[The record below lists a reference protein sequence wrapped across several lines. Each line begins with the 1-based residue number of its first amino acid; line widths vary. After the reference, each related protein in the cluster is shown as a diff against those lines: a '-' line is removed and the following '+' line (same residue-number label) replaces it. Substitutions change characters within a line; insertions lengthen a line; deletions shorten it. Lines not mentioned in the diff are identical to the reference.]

1 MSDEKIEGARLVRDN
16 FFEDLDGLRT
26 FEDYRRFMIKFF
38 SSHQAYDEMNLLL
51 TTAEMR
57 NVPIGTIASFK
68 KFFRDT
74 AYNEF
79 FRKKEKFSYEEI
91 QLGFMK

>member
-1 MSDEKIEGARLVRDN
+1 MSDEKIEAARLVRDN
-16 FFEDLDGLRT
+16 FFEDLDSLRT
-26 FEDYRRFMIKFF
+26 FDDYRQFMIKYF
-38 SSHQAYDEMNLLL
+38 SSHLSYEEINLLL
-51 TTAEMR
+51 TTAEMK
-57 NVPIGTIASFK
+57 NVPIGTFPSFK

-79 FRKKEKFSYEEI
+79 FRKKDKFNYEEI

>member
-1 MSDEKIEGARLVRDN
+1 MDEKIEGARNVRDN
-16 FFEDLDGLRT
+16 FFEDLDGLKT
-26 FEDYRRFMIKFF
+26 FDDYRQFMIKYF
-38 SSHQAYDEMNLLL
+38 SSHQMYEEINLLL
-51 TTAEMR
+51 TTAEMKE
-57 NVPIGTIASFK
+57 VPIGTFAHFK

-79 FRKKEKFSYEEI
+79 FRKKEKFGYEEI